1 MSGVA
6 VKALILTIKTVSKPV
21 SKRLKS
27 QAEASERFR
36 DLCITVGRFMNEA
49 THLINV
55 RLAGGREL
63 RMKPLGEQEAVSRGA
78 EVVGEA
84 FVYATSVLLL
94 VGEYAR
100 RDYIKDLESNEKARK
115 KQQRR
120 KAKDADLREKFAAMQ
135 AEIDTL
141 REELRELRESSKSVT
156 SKIRDVI
163 IPSLSGG
170 GGGATDSGRES
181 DEKKKDTAWFDGTWL
196 SALSPFYFH
205 REEQGQE
212 INEKEDD
219 GITDAGVPGNA
230 DSEVQNA
237 DSLDIPANAIGVEN
251 VHGAGTDEVISPP
264 RTSHQQDAEVQI
276 RLLKKMA

>member
-36 DLCITVGRFMNEA
+36 DLCITVGRFMNRA

-78 EVVGEA
+78 EVVGEG

-100 RDYIKDLESNEKARK
+100 RDYIKDLESSEKARK

-170 GGGATDSGRES
+170 GGGATDSCRES

-196 SALSPFYFH
+196 AALSPFYFH
-205 REEQGQE
+205 REQGQE
-212 INEKEDD
+212 INEEGEDE
-219 GITDAGVPGNA
+219 ITDAGVSGNA
-230 DSEVQNA
+230 DSKVQNA
-237 DSLDIPANAIGVEN
+237 YSLDIPANANGVEN
-251 VHGAGTDEVISPP
+251 VYGAGTDEVISPP
-264 RTSHQQDAEVQI
+264 SSSHQQDAEVQI